1 MRRLDFPSCDIEKA
15 NKIEEIFITFY
26 MKLIASEVNMAL
38 KTVAQKSKESANK
51 KKRENN
57 SGSASKVKI
66 TIQVMRVDITKVD
79 VPVVVAGHYKGVAPI
94 RAVGALDIAMG
105 NWISQAGEHGMI
117 GGNLGELF
125 FIPVMEKQIAARTI
139 LLGGMGDYGQFSYD
153 DLRYLLMNICYA
165 ISALQIEKFAT
176 VLIGSGDGGLK
187 VDEAAKG
194 MISGICDGL
203 HHLEEKK
210 RVLKEL
216 IVVENNKERVAELI
230 RIFKRFAAE
239 EPFENIELK
248 IMEPVDLIGEANP
261 AASPQRDRDAASFVN
276 RITIERGEDGFEFS
290 ALTDKAVVPIRRVDV
305 QRFFTEGIA
314 ERLRESDSENQEQFA
329 RLLHNYIFPEDF
341 ERLISGK
348 PLTLVLDST
357 TASLPWEMA
366 CFGPRQRLS
375 YYGTHLKLTRQFRT
389 TLSSAPGIAPPINK
403 SIKFLVIADPANNDN
418 ELRLPKAEAEGV
430 AVVKTLK
437 KFAKEFKK
445 NQGLDITIEER
456 IGSAQC
462 KPVDILAL
470 ILNETFDVIHFAGH
484 GIFDKKHPNR
494 SGWIF
499 SKNCIL
505 SAREIFRARQV
516 PRLVFANACFSAVC
530 VEDQDLSSEDK
541 DFAIVR
547 QNEPTAEK
555 ANKKLAGMAESFFE
569 RGVQNYIGTGWP
581 VADAPAATFAE
592 VFYEKVLKGDSL
604 GDALSEARKA
614 IFHLG
619 STWGAY
625 QHYGQSTARLV

>member
-1 MRRLDFPSCDIEKA
+1 MP
-15 NKIEEIFITFY
+15 
-26 MKLIASEVNMAL
+26 L
-38 KTVAQKSKESANK
+38 KTVAQKSKEAADKAK
-51 KKRENN
+51 KGN
-57 SGSASKVKI
+57 GSRAAGSKLEI
-66 TIQVMRVDITKVD
+66 RIQLVRDDITKVKA
-79 VPVVVAGHYKGVAPI
+79 PVVVVGHYKGVAPI
-94 RAVGALDIAMG
+94 RAVGALDAAMRG
-105 NWISQAGEHGMI
+105 WISQAGERGMI

-125 FIPVMEKQIAARTI
+125 FIPVMKKQIAAQNI

-153 DLRYLLMNICYA
+153 DLRYMMMNVCYA
-165 ISALQIEKFAT
+165 ISALRIERFAS

-194 MISGICDGL
+194 MVSGICDGL
-203 HHLEEKK
+203 HHLDEGN

-216 IVVENNKERVAELI
+216 IMVEKNKERAKELEQ
-230 RIFKRFAAE
+230 IFRNFAKE
-239 EPFENIELK
+239 KPFENIELK
-248 IMEPVDLIGEANP
+248 VIATIDKIGVANP
-261 AASPQRDRDAASFVN
+261 AASAKRDRDADQGFVN
-276 RITIERGEDGFEFS
+276 RITIERGEEGFEFS

-314 ERLRESDSENQEQFA
+314 ERLRESTKQDQEKFA

-348 PLTLVLDST
+348 PLTLVLDNT

-375 YYGTHLKLTRQFRT
+375 YYGRDLKLTRQFRT

-403 SIKFLVIADPANNDN
+403 SLRFLVIADPANGYPG
-418 ELRLPKAEAEGV
+418 LGLPQAEKEGQT
-430 AVVKTLK
+430 VVNLLK
-437 KFAKEFKK
+437 KYATDFKK
-445 NQGLDITIEER
+445 NGTLDIKIESR
-456 IGSAQC
+456 IGTDQC

-484 GIFDKKHPNR
+484 GIFDKKRPNR

-499 SKNCIL
+499 SDNCIL

-530 VEDQDLSSEDK
+530 KDDNPENKAWNHEDEDLTITVEK
-541 DFAIVR
+541 D
-547 QNEPTAEK
+547 PSAEK
-555 ANKKLAGMAESFFE
+555 GNRKLAGMAESFFE

-581 VADAPAATFAE
+581 VADDSASTFAQ
-592 VFYEKVLKGDSL
+592 VFYKNVLKGNPL
-604 GDALSEARKA
+604 GDALAEARKA
-614 IFHLG
+614 IFDLG

-625 QHYGQSTARLV
+625 QHYGQSMARLVWRSS

>member
-1 MRRLDFPSCDIEKA
+1 MG
-15 NKIEEIFITFY
+15 
-26 MKLIASEVNMAL
+26 L
-38 KTVAQKSKESANK
+38 KTVAQKSKENADK
-51 KKRENN
+51 AKRGNG
-57 SGSASKVKI
+57 SGGGHKVEVR
-66 TIQVMRVDITKVD
+66 IQIIRVDVTKVEA
-79 VPVVVAGHYKGVAPI
+79 PVVVAGHYKGVAPI
-94 RAVGALDIAMG
+94 RAVGSLDAAMG
-105 NWISQAGEHGMI
+105 NWISQAGERGMI

-125 FIPVMEKQIAARTI
+125 FIPVVKKQIAAQTI

-153 DLRYLLMNICYA
+153 DLRYLMMNICYA
-165 ISALQIEKFAT
+165 ISALRIERFAS

-194 MISGICDGL
+194 MISGLCDGL
-203 HHLEEKK
+203 HHLAVKD
-210 RVLKEL
+210 RCLKEL
-216 IVVENNKERVAELI
+216 IMVERNKERVAELV
-230 RIFKRFAAE
+230 RIFERYAEE
-239 EPFENIELK
+239 EPFENIDLK
-248 IMEPVDLIGEANP
+248 VMKPIDLIGEANP
-261 AASPQRDRDAASFVN
+261 AASTPRDRDSAHSFVN
-276 RITIERGEDGFEFS
+276 RITIERGEEGFEFS

-314 ERLRESDSENQEQFA
+314 ERLRESNVDDQERFA

-348 PLTLVLDST
+348 PLTLVLDNT

-375 YYGTHLKLTRQFRT
+375 YYGTDLKLTRQFRT

-403 SIKFLVIADPANNDN
+403 SIKFLVIADPANDDN
-418 ELRLPKAEAEGV
+418 ELRLPKAEAEGA
-430 AVVKTLK
+430 AVVKTLV

-445 NQGLDITIEER
+445 SGGLDITIEAR
-456 IGSAQC
+456 IGASQC

-484 GIFDKKHPNR
+484 GIFDKKRPNR
-494 SGWIF
+494 SGWVF
-499 SKNCIL
+499 SKDCIL

-530 VEDQDLSSEDK
+530 KDDSPDDKASNREDK
-541 DFAIVR
+541 DLNITVDKD
-547 QNEPTAEK
+547 PSAEK
-555 ANKKLAGMAESFFE
+555 GNKKLAGMAESFFE

-581 VADAPAATFAE
+581 VVDDHAAMFAE
-592 VFYEKVLKGDSL
+592 VFYSNVLSGSPL
-604 GDALSEARKA
+604 SDALAEARKA
-614 IFHLG
+614 IFNLG

-625 QHYGQSTARLV
+625 QHYGQSTARLVGQQT